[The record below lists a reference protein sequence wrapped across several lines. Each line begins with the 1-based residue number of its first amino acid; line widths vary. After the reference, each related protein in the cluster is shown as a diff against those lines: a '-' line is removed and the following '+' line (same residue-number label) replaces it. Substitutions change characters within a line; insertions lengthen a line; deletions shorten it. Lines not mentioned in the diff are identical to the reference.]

1 MTSAESPSLVD
12 VLRPSA
18 GQALAAWASLVKAD
32 NDQVEALPNRPR
44 PEDFYAP
51 VAEQFR
57 ADPRR
62 ANDPVLDFLRSLIRP
77 DETWLDLGAG
87 GGRYA
92 LPIAL
97 LAKRVY
103 AVEPSTGM
111 RAVLVSEMAEHSITN
126 VDVFEERWPGRSDC
140 PVADIGLISQVGY
153 DIADVGPF
161 LNQFEAHASGMCIAV
176 LFERAPVQ
184 DFAPLWRA
192 VHGEDRALLPG
203 LREMVALLFARGLL
217 PEITL
222 FESRR
227 PAFESMEQLHHAA
240 RRPTWVV
247 EGSAQDER
255 LGQAVAATA
264 IKVEGGYALSAQPR
278 MVGVVRWRPGN

>member
-18 GQALAAWASLVKAD
+18 GQALAAWATLVRAD

-62 ANDPVLDFLRSLIRP
+62 TNDPVLDFLRSLIRP
-77 DETWLDLGAG
+77 DESWLDLGAG
-87 GGRYA
+87 GGRNA

-103 AVEPSTGM
+103 AVEPSAGM
-111 RAVLVSEMAEHSITN
+111 RAVLASAIAEHSIRN
-126 VDVFEERWPGRSDC
+126 VDIFEERWPGRSDC
-140 PVADIGLISQVGY
+140 PVAEVGLISQVGY

-161 LNQFEAHASGMCIAV
+161 LDQFEAHSSRMCIAV

-192 VHGEDRALLPG
+192 VHGDDRALLPG
-203 LREMVALLFARGLL
+203 LREMVALLFARGRL

-222 FESRR
+222 FETRR
-227 PAFESMEQLHHAA
+227 PAFESNEQLHRAA

-255 LGQAVAATA
+255 LRQAVADIA
-264 IKVEGGYALSAQPR
+264 IEVEGGYALSARPR
-278 MVGVVRWRPGN
+278 MLGVVRWRPGD